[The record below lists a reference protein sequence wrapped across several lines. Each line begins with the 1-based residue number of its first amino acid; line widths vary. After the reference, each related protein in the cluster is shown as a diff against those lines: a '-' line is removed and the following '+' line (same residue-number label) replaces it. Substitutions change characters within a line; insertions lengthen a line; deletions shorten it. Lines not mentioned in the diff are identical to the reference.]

1 MFKTLLSRKFFALLL
16 SSSIGQLVLVV
27 LILSDSV
34 VAGVVLGEDAVAAIC
49 LVTPAYSMAAFW
61 GCLFS
66 MGVPIIYNRAM
77 GMFDKEKA
85 DRCFSFGL
93 LMAVVV
99 GLVLF
104 VVSELFGDDY
114 LSLYGASP
122 VVLSTAKEYFFWYKF
137 TFLFLPIFTLMN
149 AMVLADG
156 DENLSMAS
164 GIVQVV
170 GNIVCSICFA
180 NLIGIEGIGLGSF
193 VGTFLSTL
201 VTFTHLFRKGNSLK
215 LGFYFSFQWLVDV
228 TKYSVVGTGTFLFL
242 ACYTAAMNGFITFA
256 YGPEMLVL
264 GAIVLVVKEVQV
276 LFDGVGDAF
285 SPMMNIYMGEESYDG
300 VKKCYRLALK
310 VVVVEGFLLILLM
323 FFLAPVIVNLYDITN
338 PKVFSYAKEGMR
350 IESLGLVFVG
360 LLHLWSSY
368 YLLAEKIMLG
378 FAISALRDVIVPIP
392 VSMVLGSVFG
402 IYGLFV
408 GVAVGPAV
416 AYLISV
422 LYIRIR
428 YGKDNYPLLLSE
440 KLKGFNHKF
449 YEFKLDAKSIVG
461 TQQQVEKYLSENG
474 VDRKVVSKV
483 KLLIEDLFMLI
494 YEKNGEDNAV
504 YAECTVIIRET
515 CVQLI
520 TKDDGVLFDLC
531 SEDVVAS
538 SIVEFM
544 VSGYMEK
551 LKDNKKYLTT
561 MSYNRNTFRINY
573 EVGK

>member
-1 MFKTLLSRKFFALLL
+1 MFKTFLSRKFFALLL

-61 GCLFS
+61 ACLFS

-77 GMFDKEKA
+77 GAFDKEKA

-99 GLVLF
+99 GLLLF

-122 VVLSTAKEYFFWYKF
+122 VVFSAAKEYFFWYKY

-164 GIVQVV
+164 GMVQVI

-201 VTFTHLFRKGNSLK
+201 VTFAHLFRKGNSLK

-228 TKYSVVGTGTFLFL
+228 TKYSVVGAGAFLFL

-264 GAIVLVVKEVQV
+264 GAIVLFVKEVQV
-276 LFDGVGDAF
+276 LFDGVGEAF

-310 VVVVEGFLLILLM
+310 VVVVEGFLLILLI

-338 PKVFSYAKEGMR
+338 PKAFSYAKEGMR

-360 LLHLWSSY
+360 LLHLLGSY
-368 YLLAEKIMLG
+368 YLLAEKIKLG

-392 VSMVLGSVFG
+392 VSVVLGSVFG

-408 GVAVGPAV
+408 GVAVSPV
-416 AYLISV
+416 LVYVLSV
-422 LYIRIR
+422 LYVRLK
-428 YGKDNYPLLLSE
+428 YGWNNYPLLIDA
-440 KLKGFNHKF
+440 KLRGFRHQF
-449 YEFKLDAKSIVG
+449 YEFMLSPESIIGV
-461 TQQQVEKYLSENG
+461 QMQVENFLEENNIEKS
-474 VDRKVVSKV
+474 VIAKVSF
-483 KLLIEDLFMLI
+483 LIEEFYQLI
-494 YEKNGEDNAV
+494 YEKNGTEKTV
-504 YAECTVIIRET
+504 CAECTVIIRET
-515 CVQLI
+515 CVQI
-520 TKDDGVLFDLC
+520 IAKDDGLLIDL
-531 SEDVVAS
+531 SSDDMGIKSFVEYVVS
-538 SIVEFM
+538 C
-544 VSGYMEK
+544 YMEK
-551 LKDNKKYLTT
+551 MRENRKYLMT
-561 MSYNRNTFRINY
+561 MSCNRNTFKVNY
-573 EVGK
+573 GA